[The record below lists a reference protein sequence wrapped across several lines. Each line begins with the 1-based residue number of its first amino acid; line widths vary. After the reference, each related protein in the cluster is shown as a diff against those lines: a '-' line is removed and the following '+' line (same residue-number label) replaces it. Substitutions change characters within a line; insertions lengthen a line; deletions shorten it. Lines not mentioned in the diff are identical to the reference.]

1 MTGHSN
7 NIVYVVYS
15 INYKAM
21 SATGYRHQKKLG
33 VPLSRLINE
42 TGDCQN
48 IWVKHMNGIKTMLLK
63 RLWFEEILDAG
74 RKGGNII
81 SAAYECFRNG
91 KLCPNHE

>member
-42 TGDCQN
+42 TGDCQKT
-48 IWVKHMNGIKTMLLK
+48 WVKHMNGIKTMLLK
-63 RLWFEEILDAG
+63 KALVRRDSG
-74 RKGGNII
+74 RGKKGWKYHLSCIRM
-81 SAAYECFRNG
+81 F
-91 KLCPNHE
+91 